1 MRLFQFCFSQLRSLG
16 PNKHTLKGFE
26 IIWLSTGFYVY
37 VECKLACLVKPLLFL
52 SSISLVSFT
61 PRIGLRTKNVLDP
74 EQGRG
79 RRLLKFSYMHHPTKN
94 DVTSGLNWASQL
106 ASQSEKMAFRLF
118 KISLCLW
125 TICFVSVYNE
135 DGKIFQAH
143 TFDFLSKNFWKREQF
158 SIVLKENNGD
168 PSVIEWRIL
177 HICKTDVAQT
187 FGSCRSWFSDNATC
201 NSL

>member
-1 MRLFQFCFSQLRSLG
+1 MSS
-16 PNKHTLKGFE
+16 
-26 IIWLSTGFYVY
+26 V
-37 VECKLACLVKPLLFL
+37 L
-52 SSISLVSFT
+52 SSNSGCT
-61 PRIGLRTKNVLDP
+61 RIVGR
-74 EQGRG
+74 QGRG

-106 ASQSEKMAFRLF
+106 ASQSEKTAFRLF

-187 FGSCRSWFSDNATC
+187 FGSYRSWFSDNAKC

>member
-1 MRLFQFCFSQLRSLG
+1 MIDLWAHCASGYLNMSLNTCSWPAGNCIVFIFHSLRS
-16 PNKHTLKGFE
+16 
-26 IIWLSTGFYVY
+26 ST
-37 VECKLACLVKPLLFL
+37 
-52 SSISLVSFT
+52 
-61 PRIGLRTKNVLDP
+61 RT
-74 EQGRG
+74 RG
-79 RRLLKFSYMHHPTKN
+79 GAEDSWNHPTKN

-143 TFDFLSKNFWKREQF
+143 TFDLLSKNFWKREQF

-187 FGSCRSWFSDNATC
+187 FGSCRSWFSDNAKC

>member
-1 MRLFQFCFSQLRSLG
+1 MFFPSNWIYRSNRTGLTTCVKIVEAKRKEKQSLWYFRVVKYQLNSTFTRLASGITSQD
-16 PNKHTLKGFE
+16 
-26 IIWLSTGFYVY
+26 ST
-37 VECKLACLVKPLLFL
+37 
-52 SSISLVSFT
+52 I
-61 PRIGLRTKNVLDP
+61 N
-74 EQGRG
+74 QGRG

-143 TFDFLSKNFWKREQF
+143 TFNFLSKNFWKREQF
-158 SIVLKENNGD
+158 RIVLKENNGD

-177 HICKTDVAQT
+177 HTCKTDVAQT
-187 FGSCRSWFSDNATC
+187 FGSCRSWFSDNAKC

>member
-1 MRLFQFCFSQLRSLG
+1 MYGKPDKCGHLSGVVRFS
-16 PNKHTLKGFE
+16 
-26 IIWLSTGFYVY
+26 
-37 VECKLACLVKPLLFL
+37 
-52 SSISLVSFT
+52 
-61 PRIGLRTKNVLDP
+61 
-74 EQGRG
+74 QGRG
-79 RRLLKFSYMHHPTKN
+79 RRLLKFSYMHHPTKS
-94 DVTSGLNWASQL
+94 DVTSGVNWAPQL
-106 ASQSEKMAFRLF
+106 VSQSEKMAFQLL

-125 TICFVSVYNE
+125 TISFVSVYNN

-143 TFDFLSKNFWKREQF
+143 SFDFLSKNVWRREQF

-187 FGSCRSWFSDNATC
+187 FGYCRSWFSDNANC

>member
-1 MRLFQFCFSQLRSLG
+1 MSGQHCENYDVKRETVHCYPGNVDRCCTWSEVAWCCRWNLSAFFKNCFCF
-16 PNKHTLKGFE
+16 
-26 IIWLSTGFYVY
+26 
-37 VECKLACLVKPLLFL
+37 
-52 SSISLVSFT
+52 
-61 PRIGLRTKNVLDP
+61 VLQY
-74 EQGRG
+74 QGRG

-187 FGSCRSWFSDNATC
+187 FGSCRSWFSDYATC

>member
-1 MRLFQFCFSQLRSLG
+1 M
-16 PNKHTLKGFE
+16 T
-26 IIWLSTGFYVY
+26 
-37 VECKLACLVKPLLFL
+37 
-52 SSISLVSFT
+52 SLVTWLWSQVRFCSQW
-61 PRIGLRTKNVLDP
+61 RNYFVIEKAVNVVWSTMVWAISDFP
-74 EQGRG
+74 GTQGRG
-79 RRLLKFSYMHHPTKN
+79 RRLLEFSYMHHPTKN

-106 ASQSEKMAFRLF
+106 VPQSEKMAFRLF

-143 TFDFLSKNFWKREQF
+143 TFDFLSKNFSKREQF

-168 PSVIEWRIL
+168 PPVIEWRIL

-187 FGSCRSWFSDNATC
+187 FGSCRSWFSDNAKC